1 MSVITAMSIA
11 LRGRSGPRA
20 LGALRSLVGGAG
32 DVTEGGASVSTL
44 SPVLGTV
51 PGTVLGT
58 QTEAATWRAP
68 AHCAMFGS
76 RNLSVVP
83 SSWRLGGV
91 DEPGD
96 TQDPPGDHDTHGI
109 RPSHSTTTTTTTTTG
124 SSATTEELIGASA
137 SASPEALVNLT
148 SVAETAALEAA
159 MEGSWLPTRTL
170 QWVLETV
177 HQGTGFEWWQS
188 IMLTTVGIRGA
199 MLPLMLMQIKNT
211 YRLSQARPEV
221 EHLVARLK
229 EEQARGNQ
237 NATADYQQQVMAV
250 WKKYNCNPL
259 KSMATVFVQAPLFIG
274 FFSALRGLAAAKVP
288 SMVDGG
294 TLWFND
300 LTVADPTYALPVISA
315 ATFLL
320 MVELNAAD
328 GMEGQTDKM
337 RGRFKNIMRGVA
349 VLIVPFTLDL
359 PAAVFMYWSASNM
372 VSLVQSSVLK
382 VPGIKRAVGI
392 PVLQSNK
399 KPLGSAVAGT
409 QRVVDVEPVAGKPL
423 ATFAQKPQ
431 KLGGGS
437 SGGAS
442 KRRGKGGGKGGK

>member
-1 MSVITAMSIA
+1 MSFA
-11 LRGRSGPRA
+11 LRERSGLRA
-20 LGALRSLVGGAG
+20 LGALRSLRSLVGGAG
-32 DVTEGGASVSTL
+32 DTSLGDSIST
-44 SPVLGTV
+44 SS
-51 PGTVLGT
+51 TVLVM
-58 QTEAATWRAP
+58 QTEAPARRLP
-68 AHCAMFGS
+68 AHCGTFGS

-83 SSWRLGGV
+83 SSWRIGNGNEQQDQEADV
-91 DEPGD
+91 PSD
-96 TQDPPGDHDTHGI
+96 TAAAAA
-109 RPSHSTTTTTTTTTG
+109 TTSAPTTM
-124 SSATTEELIGASA
+124 ATTEELIGASA
-137 SASPEALVNLT
+137 SSSPEALVNLT

-170 QWVLETV
+170 QWVLESV

-288 SMVDGG
+288 SMTEGG
-294 TLWFND
+294 MLWFND

-315 ATFLL
+315 GTFLL

-337 RGRFKNIMRGVA
+337 RKRFKNIMRGVA

-409 QRVVDVEPVAGKPL
+409 QRVIDVEPVAGKPL

-431 KLGGGS
+431 KPSGS
-437 SGGAS
+437 GS
-442 KRRGKGGGKGGK
+442 KQRGGGGKGRRRK

>member
-1 MSVITAMSIA
+1 MSA
-11 LRGRSGPRA
+11 RRA
-20 LGALRSLVGGAG
+20 LLRHLVAA
-32 DVTEGGASVSTL
+32 TRSAE
-44 SPVLGTV
+44 
-51 PGTVLGT
+51 PGTASSLAQLEVA
-58 QTEAATWRAP
+58 QSATRSSLSQRRPFAQP
-68 AHCAMFGS
+68 GSS
-76 RNLSVVP
+76 RNLSVIPASWKLGGKGSEDDDAGDTGIPGIPDISGSP
-83 SSWRLGGV
+83 SSTEYSMSIA
-91 DEPGD
+91 D
-96 TQDPPGDHDTHGI
+96 
-109 RPSHSTTTTTTTTTG
+109 
-124 SSATTEELIGASA
+124 ATSA
-137 SASPEALVNLT
+137 SVDDLVGLT
-148 SVAETAALEAA
+148 AVAEKAALEAA

-177 HQGTGFEWWQS
+177 HQSTGLEWWQS
-188 IMLTTVGIRGA
+188 IMLTTVGIRA
-199 MLPLMLMQIKNT
+199 ATLPIMLMQIKNT

-259 KSMATVFVQAPLFIG
+259 KSMASVFVQAPLFIG

-288 SMVDGG
+288 SMVEGG
-294 TLWFND
+294 TLWFQD

-337 RGRFKNIMRGVA
+337 RKRFKNIMRGVA

-359 PAAVFMYWSASNM
+359 PAATFMYWSASNL

-382 VPGIKRAVGI
+382 VPAIKRAVGI
-392 PVLQSNK
+392 PVLQK
-399 KPLGSAVAGT
+399 KPVGSDVAGS
-409 QRVVDVEPVAGKPL
+409 QSVIDVEPVPGKPL
-423 ATFAQKPQ
+423 TTFSQKP
-431 KLGGGS
+431 KKRIK
-437 SGGAS
+437 S
-442 KRRGKGGGKGGK
+442 KRTKA

>member
-1 MSVITAMSIA
+1 MT
-11 LRGRSGPRA
+11 
-20 LGALRSLVGGAG
+20 
-32 DVTEGGASVSTL
+32 
-44 SPVLGTV
+44 
-51 PGTVLGT
+51 
-58 QTEAATWRAP
+58 
-68 AHCAMFGS
+68 
-76 RNLSVVP
+76 
-83 SSWRLGGV
+83 
-91 DEPGD
+91 
-96 TQDPPGDHDTHGI
+96 
-109 RPSHSTTTTTTTTTG
+109 
-124 SSATTEELIGASA
+124 ATTEELIEVSA
-137 SASPEALVNLT
+137 SSSSPEALVNLA

-177 HQGTGFEWWQS
+177 HQGTGLEWWQS

-337 RGRFKNIMRGVA
+337 RKRFKNIMRG
-349 VLIVPFTLDL
+349 
-359 PAAVFMYWSASNM
+359 
-372 VSLVQSSVLK
+372 
-382 VPGIKRAVGI
+382 
-392 PVLQSNK
+392 
-399 KPLGSAVAGT
+399 
-409 QRVVDVEPVAGKPL
+409 
-423 ATFAQKPQ
+423 
-431 KLGGGS
+431 GGGFDCPVHGRPS
-437 SGGAS
+437 CGGVYVLECEQHGLARAEQRFES
-442 KRRGKGGGKGGK
+442 TGNQARGWYSRPAEQQAAGQRRGGHAARGRRGAGGRQAAGYVRSEAPNAPKAPKAPKASGIWEQTAW

>member
-1 MSVITAMSIA
+1 MSLFVRERTA
-11 LRGRSGPRA
+11 LRAIGS
-20 LGALRSLVGGAG
+20 LRSLVGGVGAG
-32 DVTEGGASVSTL
+32 DATRGASIAASSTL
-44 SPVLGTV
+44 LDMQPESS
-51 PGTVLGT
+51 
-58 QTEAATWRAP
+58 ARRFP
-68 AHCAMFGS
+68 AHCATFGS

-83 SSWRLGGV
+83 SSWRTGSA
-91 DEPGD
+91 DEPLGQD
-96 TQDPPGDHDTHGI
+96 TGVSDTPPA
-109 RPSHSTTTTTTTTTG
+109 TG
-124 SSATTEELIGASA
+124 TPPPMTATTEELIEVSA
-137 SASPEALVNLT
+137 SSSSPEALVNLA

-177 HQGTGFEWWQS
+177 HQGTGLEWWQS

-337 RGRFKNIMRGVA
+337 RKRFKNIMRGVA
-349 VLIVPFTLDL
+349 VLIVPFTVDL

-399 KPLGSAVAGT
+399 PLGSAVAGT

-431 KLGGGS
+431 MPQKPQKPQKPPASGS
-437 SGGAS
+437 
-442 KRRGKGGGKGGK
+442 KQRGKVRKGK

>member
-1 MSVITAMSIA
+1 MSVI
-11 LRGRSGPRA
+11 
-20 LGALRSLVGGAG
+20 
-32 DVTEGGASVSTL
+32 
-44 SPVLGTV
+44 
-51 PGTVLGT
+51 
-58 QTEAATWRAP
+58 
-68 AHCAMFGS
+68 
-76 RNLSVVP
+76 P
-83 SSWRLGGV
+83 SSWRRGDSDDSASKTERHGFQGG
-91 DEPGD
+91 DAA
-96 TQDPPGDHDTHGI
+96 TA
-109 RPSHSTTTTTTTTTG
+109 STGATTASTG
-124 SSATTEELIGASA
+124 ATTEDAIGVSAAAS
-137 SASPEALVNLT
+137 SADDIVNLT
-148 SVAETAALEAA
+148 SVAEKAALEAA

-177 HQGTGFEWWQS
+177 HHGTGLAWWQS
-188 IMLTTVGIRGA
+188 IMLTTVGIRAA
-199 MLPLMLMQIKNT
+199 MLPVMLMQIKNT

-259 KSMATVFVQAPLFIG
+259 KSMASVFVQAPLFIG

-288 SMVDGG
+288 SMVEGG

-328 GMEGQTDKM
+328 GMEGQTDTM
-337 RGRFKNIMRGVA
+337 RKRFKNIMRGVA
-349 VLIVPFTLDL
+349 VLIVPFTVDL

-382 VPGIKRAVGI
+382 VPAVKRAVGI
-392 PVLQSNK
+392 PVLKN
-399 KPLGSAVAGT
+399 KPLGSAIAGE
-409 QRVVDVEPVAGKPL
+409 QRVIDVEPVAGKPL
-423 ATFAQKPQ
+423 TTFAQKPP
-431 KLGGGS
+431 
-437 SGGAS
+437 
-442 KRRGKGGGKGGK
+442 GKAKHKKSRN